1 MEVQTPVV
9 LTVVRKINTPRH
21 IPLIRISE
29 AMQKEIKIW
38 AMEDLD
44 VDRDMVGPSGSPTQV
59 ADIFM
64 PEMKRRGEILD
75 GEPENVVK
83 LLVEKLRQ
91 LGVM

>member
-1 MEVQTPVV
+1 
-9 LTVVRKINTPRH
+9 
-21 IPLIRISE
+21 
-29 AMQKEIKIW
+29 
-38 AMEDLD
+38 MEDLD
-44 VDRDMVGPSGSPTQV
+44 VDRDMVGLSGSPTQV

-75 GEPENVVK
+75 GEPEIVVK